1 MPKNQYSPEEKLKI
15 VIEALANDAMIAKQA
30 KVATDTGRQG
40 FIFPIIV
47 SIEACSEGAI
57 ATEG

>member
-30 KVATDTGRQG
+30 KM
-40 FIFPIIV
+40 
-47 SIEACSEGAI
+47 
-57 ATEG
+57 ATEWAGRALSFLSL